1 MTFSSPFQHF
11 SRQEWATLR
20 RDAPL
25 PLTDHDIAALRGL
38 CDRLSV
44 AEVEKMY
51 LPLSRLL
58 ELRFE
63 AAKQL
68 LLVQDG
74 FLNRE
79 NDHSPF
85 VIAIS
90 GSVAVGKSTFAR
102 TLQALLSRWAG
113 HPNVALIT
121 TDGFLY
127 PNAVLQERDLMRR
140 KGFPESYDLPRLL
153 NFLHAVKS
161 GEDVIE
167 APVYS
172 HLSYDI
178 IPDKQQVI
186 RQPDILIFEGLNVL
200 QAPPRASVIASDY
213 FDFSIF
219 LDADK
224 GNLEQWYI
232 ERFLALQRTAF
243 QNPSSYFYRYRTL
256 ERDEAIQTAQKIW
269 REINLPNLTE
279 NIQPTRQRAD
289 LILHKGVDHLIED
302 VWLRRS

>member
-1 MTFSSPFQHF
+1 MTLSSPFRHF
-11 SRQEWATLR
+11 TREEWAALHPDT
-20 RDAPL
+20 PL
-25 PLTDHDIAALRGL
+25 PLTDQDIASLRGL
-38 CDRLSV
+38 CDRLSL
-44 AEVEKMY
+44 AEVAKMY

-63 AAKQL
+63 ASREFL
-68 LLVQDG
+68 LAQNA

-79 NDHSPF
+79 NERSPF
-85 VIAIS
+85 VIAIG

-102 TLQALLSRWAG
+102 TLQALLSRWPG
-113 HPNVALIT
+113 QPNTALIT

-127 PNAVLQERDLMRR
+127 PNAVLEQKNLMRR

-153 NFLHAVKS
+153 SFLHAVKS
-161 GEDVIE
+161 GEDIIQ

-178 IPDKQQVI
+178 IPDKQQAI
-186 RQPDILIFEGLNVL
+186 NQPDILIFEGLNVL
-200 QAPPRASVIASDY
+200 QTPPKATVIASDY

-219 LDADK
+219 LEADK
-224 GNLEQWYI
+224 SDLENWYV
-232 ERFLALQRTAF
+232 ERFLALQQTAF

-256 ERDEAIQTAQKIW
+256 APGEAVETAQNIW
-269 REINLPNLTE
+269 REINLPNLIE

-289 LILHKGVDHLIED
+289 LILHKSSDHQIESIS
-302 VWLRRS
+302 LRR

>member
-1 MTFSSPFQHF
+1 MTPSSPFQRF
-11 SRQEWATLR
+11 NRKEWSALSA
-20 RDAPL
+20 DQSL
-25 PLTDHDIAALRGL
+25 PLTDEDIRSLRGL
-38 CDRLSV
+38 CDRLSLDEV
-44 AEVEKMY
+44 ARMY

-58 ELRFE
+58 KLRFE
-63 AAKQL
+63 AGRQL
-68 LLVQDG
+68 
-74 FLNRE
+74 FLAQNAFLKR
-79 NDHSPF
+79 NHDRSPF

-102 TLQALLSRWAG
+102 TLQALLTRWAG
-113 HPNVALIT
+113 QPNVALVT

-127 PNAVLQERDLMRR
+127 PNAILEERNLMRR

-153 NFLHAVKS
+153 GFLHEIKS
-161 GEDVIE
+161 GEEKVA

-178 IPDKQQVI
+178 IPNEFQYVK
-186 RQPDILIFEGLNVL
+186 QPDILIFEGLNVL
-200 QAPPRASVIASDY
+200 QAPHGASVIASDF

-219 LDADK
+219 LDAHKDA
-224 GNLEQWYI
+224 LEMWYV

-256 ERDEAIQTAQKIW
+256 EHEEAVKTAQAIW
-269 REINLPNLTE
+269 REINLPNLVE

-289 LILHKGVDHLIED
+289 LILHKGCDHQIES
-302 VWLRRS
+302 VSLRG

>member
-1 MTFSSPFQHF
+1 
-11 SRQEWATLR
+11 
-20 RDAPL
+20 
-25 PLTDHDIAALRGL
+25 
-38 CDRLSV
+38 
-44 AEVEKMY
+44 MY

-58 ELRFE
+58 KLRFE
-63 AAKQL
+63 AGREL
-68 LLVQDG
+68 
-74 FLNRE
+74 FLAQNAFLGRE
-79 NDHSPF
+79 NDRSPF

-102 TLQALLSRWAG
+102 TLQALLTRWQDQ
-113 HPNVALIT
+113 PNVSLIT

-127 PNAVLQERDLMRR
+127 PNAVLEEKGLMRR

-153 NFLHAVKS
+153 GFLHAVKS
-161 GEDVIE
+161 GMEEIE

-172 HLSYDI
+172 HLSYDV
-178 IPDKQQVI
+178 IPGKEQVI
-186 RQPDILIFEGLNVL
+186 QRPDILIFEGLNVL
-200 QAPPRASVIASDY
+200 QAPHGASVIASDY

-224 GNLEQWYI
+224 DDLEQWYV

-256 ERDEAIQTAQKIW
+256 EHEEAEQTAQKIW

-289 LILHKGVDHLIED
+289 LILHKGSEHRIES
-302 VWLRRS
+302 VWLRR